1 MEFTEGAVRDMSGIR
16 SRDEY
21 GSRRKPA
28 FEVMTMDTV
37 QSYSNLQAYG
47 GKLREKR
54 AEFWSRK
61 FNDVS
66 TRVALGEKTENE
78 NSNLT
83 SKRNEY
89 HISGDKGLGR
99 EVIKVLS
106 FLTFPVNCF
115 CCCLPGADVLFL
127 HDLCRT
133 LKYTTI
139 GG

>member
-1 MEFTEGAVRDMSGIR
+1 MSGIGR
-16 SRDEY
+16 RDEF
-21 GSRRKPA
+21 GSRQRPA

-54 AEFWSRK
+54 AESWSRK

-66 TRVALGEKTENE
+66 TRVPLGEKTDNE

-89 HISGDKGLGR
+89 HSSGDKGLVR
-99 EVIKVLS
+99 EVIKVFI
-106 FLTFPVNCF
+106 FLF
-115 CCCLPGADVLFL
+115 
-127 HDLCRT
+127 
-133 LKYTTI
+133 
-139 GG
+139 